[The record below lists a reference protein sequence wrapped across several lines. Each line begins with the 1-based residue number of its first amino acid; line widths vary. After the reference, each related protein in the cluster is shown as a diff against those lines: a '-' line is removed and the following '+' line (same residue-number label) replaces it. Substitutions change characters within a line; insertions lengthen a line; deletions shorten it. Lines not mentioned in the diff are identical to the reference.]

1 MINEA
6 IKQGPGKYHF
16 KTNVGDV
23 FSTRIETIP
32 NEKIYAKQEGSP
44 ITGFTYLV
52 KPKGDNTEATILAD
66 FEDAGMESILGMAG
80 DMFITCLKKYAE
92 YLESGGKPEDYDKK
106 KE

>member
-1 MINEA
+1 M
-6 IKQGPGKYHF
+6 
-16 KTNVGDV
+16 
-23 FSTRIETIP
+23 ETIP

-52 KPKGDNTEATILAD
+52 KAKGDNTEATILAD

-92 YLESGGKPEDYDKK
+92 YLASGGKPEDYDKK

>member
-1 MINEA
+1 M
-6 IKQGPGKYHF
+6 
-16 KTNVGDV
+16 
-23 FSTRIETIP
+23 ETVP

-44 ITGFTYLV
+44 ITDFTYLV
-52 KPKGDNTEATILAD
+52 KPKGNNTEATILVG

-80 DMFITCLKKYAE
+80 DMYINCLKKYAE